1 MFESARI
8 KLTAWYCLIIMA
20 ISLAFSLTIYQM
32 MNVELQ
38 RFARNQRFRLERK
51 VEFKLPPPPVID
63 PEVLAETQQ
72 RIIVV
77 LLGVNG
83 IILVFSATLGY
94 FLAGRTLSP
103 IKKMVEEQKRFIDDA
118 SHEIRTPLTALKTN
132 LEVNLRDPNLKLNEA
147 KKVITESVEETNKL
161 ILLSNYLLNLS
172 RLDQNKIKLQLETI
186 KFNQFKS
193 LFSKNQRIK
202 FISSIVSFT
211 ADKSQIQ
218 ELLTILVDN
227 ALKYSQKT
235 VKVWA
240 KTNSKNIIIHVKD
253 YGIGIDQKEI
263 PHIFERFYRVDSS
276 RNKTVAGYGLGLS
289 IARQIVDLHHGQI
302 VVKSQLNRGTDFQVH
317 LPIKN

>member
-193 LFSKNQRIK
+193 LFSKNQR
-202 FISSIVSFT
+202 
-211 ADKSQIQ
+211 
-218 ELLTILVDN
+218 
-227 ALKYSQKT
+227 
-235 VKVWA
+235 
-240 KTNSKNIIIHVKD
+240 
-253 YGIGIDQKEI
+253 
-263 PHIFERFYRVDSS
+263 
-276 RNKTVAGYGLGLS
+276 
-289 IARQIVDLHHGQI
+289 
-302 VVKSQLNRGTDFQVH
+302 
-317 LPIKN
+317 